1 MNNTSTNINNISVVI
16 PCFNEEGNI
25 ALIYSQI
32 RAILALAE
40 IIFVDDGSHDQTW
53 GIISELAQKDSQV
66 KAIRF
71 TRNFGAQAALEA
83 GLRKSTGAAVITIDC
98 DLQHPVNLIPQLI
111 EAWDQGAGSLI
122 VNTTR
127 IKTEGEPFSKRLCS
141 AIFYGLF
148 NLVSEVKIPS
158 SSSDFRLLDRKV
170 VNFIMQIP
178 QRNKFFRGLVPW
190 TGFSST
196 CISYKANA
204 RHSGQASYNMSKNF
218 ELARLGITF
227 FSYLPLKLIVVFGLF
242 LSICSILLFLVCLVS
257 KFFYPDLFSSAAL
270 FGSFVLANSGIIIV
284 ILGIS
289 SLYQINLYK
298 ELQGLPAY
306 IVSEEK

>member
-1 MNNTSTNINNISVVI
+1 MIH
-16 PCFNEEGNI
+16 CFNEEGNL
-25 ALIYSQI
+25 ALIHSKI
-32 RAILALAE
+32 RATLPLAE
-40 IIFVDDGSHDQTW
+40 IIVVDDGSHDQTW
-53 GIISELAQKDSQV
+53 SLISELAQKDPLI
-66 KAIRF
+66 KAVRF
-71 TRNFGAQAALEA
+71 TRNFGAQAAIEA
-83 GLRKSTGAAVITIDC
+83 GLRKSTGDAVITIDC
-98 DLQHPVNLIPQLI
+98 DLQHPVSLIPELI
-111 EAWDQGAGSLI
+111 AAWNQGNGCLI
-122 VNTTR
+122 VNTSR
-127 IKTEGEPFSKRLCS
+127 IKTEGETFGKKLCS
-141 AIFYGLF
+141 SIFYWLF
-148 NLVSEVKIPS
+148 NLVSDVKIPS

-170 VNFIMQIP
+170 VNFIIQIP

-227 FSYLPLKLIVVFGLF
+227 FSYLPLKLIVVFGLILTLF
-242 LSICSILLFLVCLVS
+242 SILLFLVCLVS